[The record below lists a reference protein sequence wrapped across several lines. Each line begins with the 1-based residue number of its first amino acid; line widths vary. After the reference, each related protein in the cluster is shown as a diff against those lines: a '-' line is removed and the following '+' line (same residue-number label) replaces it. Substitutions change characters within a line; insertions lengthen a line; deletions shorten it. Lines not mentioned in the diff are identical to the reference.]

1 VIKNTLKSELL
12 IEGQGLH
19 TGQACSL
26 RLHPSEQSGIQFR
39 IASEQFPARWDF
51 VVDTTRCTTLGQA
64 DVRVST
70 VEHLMAALWCIGIT
84 DCLIE
89 VIHGSE
95 VPALDGSAL
104 EFISLLDGA
113 GIVSISRG
121 FSPKLLLNMLHVQS
135 RDRSVAVMPGS
146 NRAFG
151 YIQFPEPLGVQS
163 GCFQLC
169 RFKEEIAP
177 ARTFGFLHE
186 VESLR
191 TQGLALG
198 GSLDNAL
205 LIGEDGYHNVARFPD
220 EPLRHKILD
229 TIGDIYLSGYYLQD
243 FDLITIKSGHQIG
256 VELARKIWED
266 MQAAHS

>member
-1 VIKNTLKSELL
+1 MIRNTLKSELL

-19 TGQACSL
+19 TGQACRL

-64 DVRVST
+64 NARVGT
-70 VEHLMAALWCIGIT
+70 VEHLMAAIWCTGIT

-89 VIHGSE
+89 VIRGSE
-95 VPALDGSAL
+95 IPALDGSAL
-104 EFISLLDGA
+104 EFISLMDGM
-113 GIVSISRG
+113 GIEPISRG
-121 FSPKLLLNMLHVQS
+121 FSSKPLLNMIHVQS
-135 RDRSVAVMPGS
+135 GDRSVAVMPGS

-163 GCFQLC
+163 GCFRLC

-186 VESLR
+186 VEALR
-191 TQGLALG
+191 AQGLALG
-198 GSLDNAL
+198 GSPDNAL
-205 LIGEDGYHNVARFPD
+205 IIGVSGYYNDARFPD

-229 TIGDIYLSGYYLQD
+229 TIGDLYLCGFYLQD

-266 MQAAHS
+266 MQAAHP